1 VPRCSLGA
9 RRSLTLSKP
18 PALVEFSSG
27 EAGDYYESSN
37 VSEAIFIAL
46 PGLGKGTEC

>member
-1 VPRCSLGA
+1 MFVQSRKVA
-9 RRSLTLSKP
+9 RALHAG
-18 PALVEFSSG
+18 ALVEFSSG

-37 VSEAIFIAL
+37 VSEAILIAL